1 MTASRTRKRIV
12 VCAIGIAV
20 AASIVGDRTVGGVR
34 LDRIILLGLGKV
46 ADISELEIQKIG
58 GKIFPDE

>member
-20 AASIVGDRTVGGVR
+20 AASIVV
-34 LDRIILLGLGKV
+34 IL
-46 ADISELEIQKIG
+46 
-58 GKIFPDE
+58 IFCLPVVVTPATPSLHVNGCENT